1 VAGPRSEEKEAHIL
15 VYQVDWTTQFKE
27 GRYVQSKQ
35 KQIQRAIPF
44 DSDLLDDDET
54 ALAADSLFALLD
66 EEENDSAS
74 RWGLAVRPGNGG
86 ERGVAAKVNKVGRSV
101 AEKVYWWV
109 EVWRVQL
116 SSQETTLLD
125 AFRRLPPDA
134 ANELAAL
141 AQRLAA
147 LPPNT
152 RIDWS
157 DSWSEEDL
165 RDFTAHSLK
174 RFEVEEEQ
182 HWSRAMWLSVFC
194 PAL

>member
-1 VAGPRSEEKEAHIL
+1 M
-15 VYQVDWTTQFKE
+15 
-27 GRYVQSKQ
+27 
-35 KQIQRAIPF
+35 
-44 DSDLLDDDET
+44 
-54 ALAADSLFALLD
+54 
-66 EEENDSAS
+66 
-74 RWGLAVRPGNGG
+74 
-86 ERGVAAKVNKVGRSV
+86 
-101 AEKVYWWV
+101 
-109 EVWRVQL
+109 QL

-147 LPPNT
+147 LSPNT

-182 HWSRAMWLSVFC
+182 H
-194 PAL
+194 